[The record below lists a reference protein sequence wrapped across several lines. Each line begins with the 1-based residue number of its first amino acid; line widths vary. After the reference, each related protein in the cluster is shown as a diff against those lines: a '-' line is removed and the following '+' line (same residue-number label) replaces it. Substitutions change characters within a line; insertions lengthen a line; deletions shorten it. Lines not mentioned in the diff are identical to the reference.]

1 MKTTFFLLLFAGTIV
16 SAQTRIPEKNIVTPS
31 MVREWVSYLASDEM
45 KGRRNGSPEMET
57 AASWIAEKFK
67 ESGLKSL
74 PGKGFISNYSFT
86 SRQGSVNERN
96 VVGMIEGSDPAL
108 KNEYI
113 ILSAHFD
120 HIGISRGAGKDSI
133 NNGADDNATGTATLI
148 GIARYLKERGVKPG
162 RSIIFAAFSGE
173 ENGMRG
179 SRAFVSNSPI
189 PLINVYFD
197 MNFEMTGHSELLGK
211 NKYYMT
217 GCKMSNLDDVIQGYE
232 KKSGF
237 RLVDSLEIT
246 EMLFTMSD
254 NIAFS
259 RISSKDGIATGVPSG
274 TFATSTMAPYLHTP
288 QDEVEFIDFDN
299 MASLVNHFSRI
310 VMWMS
315 ENKSEIKWTS
325 PGFVR
330 P

>member
-1 MKTTFFLLLFAGTIV
+1 MKTTIFILLFAGTLA
-16 SAQTRIPEKNIVTPS
+16 SAQTVKPVKNYVTPA

-57 AASWIAEKFK
+57 AANWIAGKFR
-67 ESGLKSL
+67 ENGLKAL
-74 PGKGFISNYSFT
+74 PGQEMINNYSFA

-96 VVGMIEGSDPAL
+96 VIAMIEGSDPAL

-120 HIGISRGAGKDSI
+120 HIGISHGAGQDSI
-133 NNGADDNATGTATLI
+133 NNGADDNATGTSTLI
-148 GIARYLKERGVKPG
+148 GIARYIKESGSKPG
-162 RSIIFAAFSGE
+162 RSIILAAFSGE
-173 ENGMRG
+173 ENGIRG
-179 SRAFVSNSPI
+179 SKAFVSKSPV
-189 PLINVYFD
+189 PLKNVYYN

-217 GCKMSNLDDVIQGYE
+217 GCQKSNLDDVIKAYE
-232 KKSGF
+232 KNSGF
-237 RLVDSLEIT
+237 TLVDTIEIT

-259 RISSKDGIATGVPSG
+259 RLDSKDGITTGIPSG

-288 QDEVEFIDFDN
+288 QDEVEFIDFGN

-310 VMWMS
+310 VLWMS
-315 ENKSEIKWTS
+315 QNKAEIKWTS
-325 PGFVR
+325 PGYIR